1 MKSNPFYN
9 LWLLSIFQR
18 KHLHMLQTLVDYSI
32 VIEVGFHQKNGNS
45 LTLKQLF
52 LLDLAAASTVQRR
65 LNRLIRLGMIDK
77 EINPADRRMVELKIS
92 SNADRLLARYTRLIE
107 QAEASGESS
116 PAEKIVTIPP
126 LRKGRPSV
134 MLNLISMHPDERAC
148 GTCAHWEGARA
159 FQSGMFR
166 FVDDSD
172 GTCRVLASKE
182 SSFLKT
188 LTPSTKRDACENWQA
203 VNRA

>member
-18 KHLHMLQTLVDYSI
+18 KHLHMLQTLLDYSI

-52 LLDLAAASTVQRR
+52 LLDLAPSSTVQRR
-65 LNRLIRLGMIDK
+65 LNRLIRHGMIDK
-77 EINPADRRMVELKIS
+77 EVNAADRRMVELKIS
-92 SNADRLLARYTRLIE
+92 PSADRLLARYTRLIE

-116 PAEKIVTIPP
+116 FTEKIVTIPP
-126 LRKGRPSV
+126 LQKGKSAV
-134 MLNLISMHPDERAC
+134 MLNLISMHPEERAC

-159 FQSGMFR
+159 FQSGTFR

-172 GTCRVLASKE
+172 GTCRVLAGKE

-188 LTPSTKRDACENWQA
+188 LKPSTERDACESWQS
-203 VNRA
+203 VERA

>member
-1 MKSNPFYN
+1 MKSNPFYS

-18 KHLHMLQTLVDYSI
+18 KHLHMLQTLVDYSL
-32 VIEVGFHQKNGNS
+32 VIEVGFHQKNGNP

-52 LLDLAAASTVQRR
+52 LLDLAAPSTVQRR

-77 EINPADRRMVELKIS
+77 EVNPADRRMVEMKIS
-92 SNADRLLARYTRLIE
+92 PSADRLLARYTRLIE
-107 QAEASGESS
+107 QAEANGESS
-116 PAEKIVTIPP
+116 SAEKVITIPP
-126 LRKGRPSV
+126 LRKGRPAA
-134 MLNLISMHPDERAC
+134 MLNLISMRPEERAC

-159 FQSGMFR
+159 FQSGTFR

-182 SSFLKT
+182 HSFLKT
-188 LTPSTKRDACENWQA
+188 LKPSTERDECENWQS
-203 VNRA
+203 VERA